1 MAAHSAETESDD
13 LLVLLEQ
20 VLWAHRPEFRFIRDG
35 LSRTMSEIYRTI
47 ANRQA
52 EDLSPTDLQRHRQL
66 AKLLQQLLESHP
78 PPATRPPD
86 PSESTGDPVLQQ
98 RLDALVDATSHH
110 THAETRPAAGATTAQ
125 VWEWLHL
132 QALRLPAAMA
142 DRLRADAAAAVGA
155 RSSDGLVPRCD
166 AVNHPGWDGDPELW
180 AKLTEQLTA
189 DEVARYHEL
198 LEPLAAVLGV
208 LSRSTDIL
216 SAHRLDGQ
224 KAGIVLTSAE
234 QRLQYVQRAIKAAA
248 KLSGLEGP
256 YRFEEVQEC
265 DECTRSVLPWPRP
278 APGSWWDDCGDRSL
292 VALHGLAQSFD
303 AELEIIRVGQTV
315 DPALRSKL
323 ADGRASVFMRVPPAD
338 EGRVLWNLAIG
349 YTVDGRGRSGRVLV
363 GERD

>member
-52 EDLSPTDLQRHRQL
+52 EDLSPTDLAEAQATGEPAPAVTREPSAAR
-66 AKLLQQLLESHP
+66 HP
-78 PPATRPPD
+78 PSRPEREHRGPRAAAAA
-86 PSESTGDPVLQQ
+86 G
-98 RLDALVDATSHH
+98 RARRATSHH

-132 QALRLPAAMA
+132 QALRLPAADGGPPA
-142 DRLRADAAAAVGA
+142 RGRRRGGRRAILGRARPAVRRGRPPGLGR
-155 RSSDGLVPRCD
+155 RSRALG
-166 AVNHPGWDGDPELW
+166 
-180 AKLTEQLTA
+180 KLTEQLAA

-208 LSRSTDIL
+208 LSRSTDIM

-224 KAGIVLTSAE
+224 KAGIVLDLRE

-248 KLSGLEGP
+248 KLSGP
-256 YRFEEVQEC
+256 
-265 DECTRSVLPWPRP
+265 
-278 APGSWWDDCGDRSL
+278 
-292 VALHGLAQSFD
+292 
-303 AELEIIRVGQTV
+303 
-315 DPALRSKL
+315 
-323 ADGRASVFMRVPPAD
+323 
-338 EGRVLWNLAIG
+338 
-349 YTVDGRGRSGRVLV
+349 RGRTGSRRCRSATSARGRCCRGPAGARQLV
-363 GERD
+363 GRLRGSIARRAARPGPVLRR